1 MLACPKA
8 SGFPPIYA
16 VFDDLA
22 LSLCPLCTSAYQPGC
37 STVAVKSLEQTRMA
51 DLIPGDNRALQ
62 RSCLRP
68 SAILTFHSIGRPEE
82 AAPYRRLSKSEDPL
96 QL

>member
-1 MLACPKA
+1 MRP
-8 SGFPPIYA
+8 
-16 VFDDLA
+16 VFRLFMRF
-22 LSLCPLCTSAYQPGC
+22 LMIWRYRFVHCVPVRISP
-37 STVAVKSLEQTRMA
+37 VAVKSLEQTRMA

-68 SAILTFHSIGRPEE
+68 SAILTFHSIGSPEE
-82 AAPYRRLSKSEDPL
+82 AAPYRRLAKSEDPL